1 MQQSEPEEAVTE
13 NVPRGEVRAWLPR
26 SELERA
32 EARRRE
38 QSALLDDTPEA
49 DWLRGNWGW
58 AILAAV
64 LVALAAWLLY
74 LALA

>member
-1 MQQSEPEEAVTE
+1 MQPSEPEEAVKE
-13 NVPRGEVRAWLPR
+13 SAPRVEVRAWLPR

-38 QSALLDDTPEA
+38 QLALLDDTPEA

-64 LVALAAWLLY
+64 LLALAWLLY
-74 LALA
+74 IALA